1 MTRDKK
7 QPDGRDDDQVPWPD
21 LYKLAFAEF
30 GTRALWN
37 LKRLEDPKPK
47 DALVVARQLRVEG
60 DMHARKLAESIER
73 LARADL

>member
-1 MTRDKK
+1 MTRDEK
-7 QPDGRDDDQVPWPD
+7 QSDEREDGQVSWPE
-21 LYKLAFAEF
+21 LYNLAFAEF

-60 DMHARKLAESIER
+60 DMRARKLAESIER
-73 LARADL
+73 LARAAL